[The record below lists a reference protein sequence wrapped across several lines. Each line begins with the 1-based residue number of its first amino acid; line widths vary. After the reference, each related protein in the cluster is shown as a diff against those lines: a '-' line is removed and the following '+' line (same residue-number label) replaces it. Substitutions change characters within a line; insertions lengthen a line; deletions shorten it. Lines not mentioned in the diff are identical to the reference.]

1 MFVLIIKQKA
11 IQPERDS
18 ARKPSDW
25 IKLKN
30 RHKSA
35 MPKKQSFKME
45 EIMKIKKII
54 IRDFDEIIAE
64 LKKVLS
70 NMRTNFL
77 GEDFVTE

>member
-1 MFVLIIKQKA
+1 
-11 IQPERDS
+11 
-18 ARKPSDW
+18 
-25 IKLKN
+25 
-30 RHKSA
+30 